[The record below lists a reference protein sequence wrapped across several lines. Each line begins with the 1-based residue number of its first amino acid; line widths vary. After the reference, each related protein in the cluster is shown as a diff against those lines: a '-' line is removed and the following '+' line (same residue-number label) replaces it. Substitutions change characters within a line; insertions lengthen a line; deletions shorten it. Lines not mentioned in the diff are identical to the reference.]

1 MINDGNDFV
10 RDQKEPN
17 VFIFL
22 LIILLYS
29 FLASHFYDGF
39 VFRIVFYFQFQIL
52 NRLQF
57 EEKTFDQ
64 PIIFKFFDLSL
75 SNNTLSIYVFT
86 SI

>member
-52 NRLQF
+52 NRLHLKRRHSINQLF
-57 EEKTFDQ
+57 
-64 PIIFKFFDLSL
+64 LSFL
-75 SNNTLSIYVFT
+75 ICL
-86 SI
+86 